1 VALASGPWRV
11 RVWRLPPSPAAL
23 RRLDDPTAWYGDS
36 CLHRLPFGAA
46 YVRLF
51 KRLPPDGGLGG
62 TGDPARVLDGGVGTG
77 LFSGAR
83 RRTVNRRV
91 ESCGI
96 ELAPK
101 MLAKARSRLIRRGVT
116 PRLARGDGRS
126 RPGREGETDVAMR
139 ALRLEHAPDPLA
151 ALRETVRVARPG
163 ATVVAV
169 VTRPQAPDVLFRL
182 LDRDQPCR
190 PRPVVAW
197 MTRAGLRAIRPHQLA
212 GIARPF
218 SRASVGRRPS

>member
-1 VALASGPWRV
+1 VALASGPWRI
-11 RVWRLPPSPAAL
+11 RVWRLPPSPAAR

-36 CLHRLPFGAA
+36 CLPRSPFGSAD
-46 YVRLF
+46 VRLF
-51 KRLPPDGGLGG
+51 KRLPHDGWLGG
-62 TGDPARVLDGGVGTG
+62 TGDPARVPDGGVGTG

-83 RRTVNRRV
+83 LRTVNRRV
-91 ESCGI
+91 EIRGI
-96 ELAPK
+96 ELSPK
-101 MLAKARSRLIRRGVT
+101 MLAKARSRLRRPGVP

-126 RPGREGETDVAMR
+126 RPGREGETAVVLR

-163 ATVVAV
+163 APVVVA
-169 VTRPQAPDVLFRL
+169 RPQAPDVLFRL
-182 LDRDQPCR
+182 IDRAQPCR

-197 MTRAGLRAIRPHQLA
+197 MTRAGLRAVRPYQLA
-212 GIARPF
+212 GIARLV